1 MTVEIPKNNPEK
13 EKLIDDNARK
23 FVTEPID
30 TQFLKDI
37 QATPFTLSVSW
48 LETNKDHEKKIAR
61 KVFQDDGVELLLIR
75 KEMQPDG
82 DRKTLKEPITNR
94 QYDKYVADSPLH
106 LEKERFEFSYE
117 QDGVIFDMK
126 YDVFANDVL
135 HMLEVDAMSDDERA
149 AFVPEHFSNKLREV
163 TGDLDYY
170 GYRVCELLRQLQAGE
185 GR

>member
-48 LETNKDHEKKIAR
+48 LETNKDNEKKVAH
-61 KVFQDDGVELLLIR
+61 KVFQDGRAELLLIR
-75 KEMQPDG
+75 KEIQPDG

-94 QYDKYVADSPLH
+94 QYDKYVADSLLH

-126 YDVFANDVL
+126 YDVFAGGKL
-135 HMLEVDAMSDDERA
+135 FLLEVDSKNDDKKLAGVERR
-149 AFVPEHFSNKLREV
+149 AFEPKHFLPAELKEV
-163 TGDLDYY
+163 TEDIRYT
-170 GYRVCELLRQLQAGE
+170 GYRICELLK
-185 GR
+185 